1 MGDGLPG
8 QAPQGH
14 CDSCGNNGLLSR
26 LLLVVYEDNSAKN
39 RLFWC
44 GDIRILRD
52 LMGTK
57 LNAPLHLRGAFNP

>member
-26 LLLVVYEDNSAKN
+26 LLQVNFDANSAKN

-44 GDIRILRD
+44 GGIQRLRD
-52 LMGTK
+52 LVGVK
-57 LNAPLHLRGAFNP
+57 